1 MNMEFFIAVPRIDLI
16 PMKPFDIVN
25 GIEISP
31 STLHVKIFYRDKVFG
46 IRSPP
51 LMRIKVNLIKNK
63 LVKSRLRGV
72 WKQSGDFELMDVNN
86 GFFAVKFDIKDHITK
101 VITRGSWMIFDHYL
115 AVCTWS
121 SDFNLVTTK
130 INQTMVWQRILS
142 LKLVFYD
149 ESFLLVMLI
158 IVSTLVKVDLNTFN
172 VEREKS
178 AWVC

>member
-1 MNMEFFIAVPRIDLI
+1 MVANFFFTNDGVFNNLCIPWHDSLI
-16 PMKPFDIVN
+16 TK
-25 GIEISP
+25 
-31 STLHVKIFYRDKVFG
+31 LFG
-46 IRSPP
+46 KSVGFFQ
-51 LMRIKVNLIKNK
+51 M
-63 LVKSRLRGV
+63 KSRLRGV